1 MAAGEG
7 SHTAP
12 VPRETGRSPWGWW
25 KTETS
30 GTGPYAAKWSAI
42 ARTSLDRVRARP
54 AHLDPAR
61 YLRREAK
68 KCTRWTTIEM
78 AHVNVP
84 EVMLP
89 GRVGETLEANLA
101 YLHERRWLSRSP

>member
-7 SHTAP
+7 HIPRLFHVKQGDRLGAGGRPRPAGQGPMQRSGQPSHAQ
-12 VPRETGRSPWGWW
+12 V
-25 KTETS
+25 
-30 GTGPYAAKWSAI
+30 
-42 ARTSLDRVRARP
+42 LDRVRARQ

-101 YLHERRWLSRSP
+101 YLHERR